1 MSIELPSRVMTER
14 DVTDD
19 LLTLPLKL
27 TSANNQ
33 YISRI
38 RAGASEL
45 LFAANSPDQVVSVCV
60 LDNVNE
66 LTTVL
71 SQVWALFKPGGIFL
85 QFLPLE
91 SGCL

>member
-1 MSIELPSRVMTER
+1 VITER
-14 DVTDD
+14 HVTDD
-19 LLTLPLKL
+19 LLTLPLNL

-33 YISRI
+33 FISRL

-60 LDNVNE
+60 LDDVNE

-71 SQVWALFKPGGIFL
+71 SQVWALLKPEGNFFK
-85 QFLPLE
+85 FLPLE